1 MSELELKRRKLHG
14 ALSSKS
20 LLEAL
25 EKLTLNKE
33 QIDAFKEKNKKLS
46 SKKNTKPSNTI
57 NYMIQSKNNVQFQ
70 APSYLKILEEGF

>member
-1 MSELELKRRKLHG
+1 MSDLELKRRKLHG

-33 QIDAFKEKNKKLS
+33 QIEIFKEKTKTINKKNFQ
-46 SKKNTKPSNTI
+46 KNNSVSYTV
-57 NYMIQSKNNVQFQ
+57 QSKNNAQFHVVNT
-70 APSYLKILEEGF
+70 LKIDQEC

>member
-1 MSELELKRRKLHG
+1 MTDIELKRRKLHG

-33 QIDAFKEKNKKLS
+33 QIEMFKEKTKTT
-46 SKKNTKPSNTI
+46 SKKN
-57 NYMIQSKNNVQFQ
+57 IQVR
-70 APSYLKILEEGF
+70 LI